1 MSNDSTYFSLQLS
14 KLLSALG
21 KSQKDLSI
29 NANISESK
37 LSKLL
42 SGKVEPKF
50 NDISNIS
57 KVLNVSPSFF
67 FYKDSNSPP
76 VEIGY
81 VLGSRIYTVLYT
93 NTMQRTLIMMGR
105 SLESSTWIPIESL
118 EFLSDMKSTTIFSIT
133 LVSGVISVDKKSLVI
148 GIPLMLYRESV
159 IDFSIGSI
167 YILQI
172 IGEIGAFSD
181 FMKKHLSPENIIK
194 F

>member
-159 IDFSIGSI
+159 IDFSTGSI